1 MAKTKLDTAPK
12 IERPVT
18 IKKIADNRS
27 ARHDYFIE
35 DEVEAGIELMGTEVK
50 SLRAGKLQLA
60 GSYARFHREELFL
73 ENATISIFKE
83 GNLNNH
89 EPMRNRKLLLHAKEL
104 AKLSQKTQTK
114 GVTIVPLQFYFK
126 GNKVKVLLGI
136 AKGKKSHDKRETIK
150 ERDIK
155 REMERE

>member
-1 MAKTKLDTAPK
+1 MAKAHIDMAQRP
-12 IERPVT
+12 ERVIT
-18 IKKIADNRS
+18 IKKIAENRS

-35 DEVEAGIELMGTEVK
+35 DEIEAGIELMGTEVK

-60 GSYARFHREELFL
+60 GSFARFHNEELFL
-73 ENATISIFKE
+73 ENATISIFTE

-89 EPMRNRKLLLHAKEL
+89 EPMRNRRLLLHAREL
-104 AKLSQKTQTK
+104 KKLSQKTQTK
-114 GVTIVPLQFYFK
+114 GITIVPLRFYFK

-136 AKGKKSHDKRETIK
+136 AKGKRSYDKRETIK

-155 REMERE
+155 RDMERE